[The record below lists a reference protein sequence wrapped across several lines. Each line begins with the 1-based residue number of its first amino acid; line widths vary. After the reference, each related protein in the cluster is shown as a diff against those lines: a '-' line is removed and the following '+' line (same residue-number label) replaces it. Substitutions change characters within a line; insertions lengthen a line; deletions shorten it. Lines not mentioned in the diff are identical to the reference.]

1 MNFLAWSGN
10 GAAGTV
16 ASGLVERLALASLEL
31 AALALAVWVL
41 IHMARVR
48 RPRLVALLWALVLLK
63 PLASLMMGSF
73 VPLISL
79 DATPA
84 MSRSEGTAPAGAMA
98 FAGFAAPVTFQ
109 PDRSQAGSSLGART
123 PGAGATTRVTT
134 SASQGPSLSKTIAS
148 STWIDWVKRLWGVG
162 VALFVGIIGFDWF
175 RMQRLIRR
183 AASPDRA
190 LSQQLET
197 VADTLGMSD
206 PPPAKV
212 TDDLE
217 SPALAGVLRP
227 VILMPTWLLESADG
241 EKINWA
247 LRHELMHWK
256 LRDPWANALRQIT
269 RTLFFFHPVA
279 WWAGRHW
286 EEAAERACDRALVR
300 SPREATHYSEL
311 LYGMLVQ
318 VQGRRR
324 LALGGGLFAA
334 RSQISR
340 RITALLN
347 HDGLR
352 ASARLGGVSRFGF
365 LLLAGAVLL
374 TGIGVNRI
382 ASGGPEDDAAA
393 VIDQERAEAAA
404 TLTSAGWK
412 LWRNRDLKEAE
423 ATFRAALEKDA
434 GFTEAWNGLGWSLFN
449 QGEAEEAKEA
459 FDRCLAL
466 NPKHPA
472 ALNGLGW
479 IAYGA
484 GDRDTA
490 IERWL
495 AAVEANPGA
504 TASLNGL
511 VKAYLEIESY
521 DQAEKYLMQWLG
533 LEPSNAQAQN
543 LAAQWEQKSGRKLD
557 YVAPVAPS
565 AAPTDKDEPAMGR
578 ERDEAIE
585 RGDLLAAVDAEMGRV
600 LLRAANGHPYKD
612 KIDLTG
618 IYEGYRE
625 KHRPNAEQVVS
636 LMEGVVAYGERQHGV
651 EHGWRVNH
659 LLATMALDLGD
670 ARWAA
675 THLDH
680 ALQTYPDVQYSN
692 PTNHSKFQHLINE
705 RAGLVWDSDGVAA
718 AESYALDQFR
728 TNPKFDHFYDG
739 WWRERYEETGQLDRL
754 TDLRRRVESIRASKP
769 SGE

>member
-1 MNFLAWSGN
+1 
-10 GAAGTV
+10 
-16 ASGLVERLALASLEL
+16 
-31 AALALAVWVL
+31 VL
-41 IHMARVR
+41 IHLACMR
-48 RPRLVALLWALVLLK
+48 RPRLVALLWALMLLK

-98 FAGFAAPVTFQ
+98 FEGFAAPVTFQ
-109 PDRSQAGSSLGART
+109 PDRPQAGSSLGART
-123 PGAGATTRVTT
+123 PGAAGRTRLTM
-134 SASQGPSLSKTIAS
+134 SASQGPSQSKTIVS
-148 STWIDWVKRLWGVG
+148 STWIDWFQRLWTVG
-162 VALFVGIIGFDWF
+162 VALFLCILSFDWI

-183 AASPDRA
+183 AVAPDRA
-190 LSQQLET
+190 LSQQLEA
-197 VADTLGMSD
+197 VADTLGMSN

-227 VILMPTWLLESADG
+227 VILMPTWLLESGDG

-247 LRHELMHWK
+247 LRHGLMHWK

-279 WWAGRHW
+279 WWAGRRW
-286 EEAAERACDRALVR
+286 KEAAERACDRALVH
-300 SPREATHYSEL
+300 SPQEPTHYSEL

-324 LALGGGLFAA
+324 LALGGGLFAT

-365 LLLAGAVLL
+365 LVFTGAVLL
-374 TGIGVNRI
+374 SGIGVNRI
-382 ASGGPEDDAAA
+382 ASGGPEDEAAA
-393 VIDQERAEAAA
+393 KSEPSDAQAIDEKRAQAAA

-412 LWRNRDLKEAE
+412 LWQNRDLKEAE
-423 ATFRAALEKDA
+423 ATFRAALENDA
-434 GFTEAWNGLGWSLFN
+434 DFTEAWNGLGWSLSN
-449 QGEAEEAKEA
+449 QGEAEEGKEA
-459 FDRCLAL
+459 FDKCLAL

-490 IERWL
+490 IERWV
-495 AAVEANPGA
+495 AAVDAAPGA

-511 VKAYLEIESY
+511 VKAYLETESY
-521 DQAEKYLMQWLG
+521 DQAEKYLLQWLG
-533 LEPSNAQAQN
+533 MEPNNAQAQN
-543 LAAQWEQKSGRKLD
+543 LAAQWEEESGRKLD
-557 YVAPVAPS
+557 YVAPSVQPAT
-565 AAPTDKDEPAMGR
+565 PTDKDEPTLGW

-585 RGDLLAAVDAEMGRV
+585 RGDLLAAVDAEMRRV
-600 LLRAANGHPYKD
+600 LLRAAMGHPYKD
-612 KIDLTG
+612 KIDLSG
-618 IYEGYRE
+618 VYEGYRE
-625 KHRPNAEQVVS
+625 KHRPSTEQVVS
-636 LMEGVVAYGERQHGV
+636 LMEGVVAYGEQQHNA
-651 EHGWRVNH
+651 EYGWRVNQ
-659 LLATMALDLGD
+659 LLATMALDPGD

-680 ALQTYPDVQYSN
+680 ALGAY
-692 PTNHSKFQHLINE
+692 L
-705 RAGLVWDSDGVAA
+705 G
-718 AESYALDQFR
+718 
-728 TNPKFDHFYDG
+728 
-739 WWRERYEETGQLDRL
+739 
-754 TDLRRRVESIRASKP
+754 
-769 SGE
+769 